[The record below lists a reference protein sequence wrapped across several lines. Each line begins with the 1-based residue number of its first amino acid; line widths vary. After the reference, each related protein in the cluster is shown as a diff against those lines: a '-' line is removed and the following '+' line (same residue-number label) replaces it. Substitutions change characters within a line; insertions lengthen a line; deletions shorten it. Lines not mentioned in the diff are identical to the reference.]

1 MFVKLTLDIRAPCD
15 MKKIVLFIAVTILTT
30 EAFSQ
35 ELREGSSY
43 SIGAQYTHE
52 FVLDGSI
59 RVREWELEGDKMK
72 LRELGM
78 KSYPALQ
85 VKVERRLKN
94 KGNISLVYDHFFM
107 NGKSTFDRNII
118 YNGTII
124 NGRNGIDV
132 SPTLYFRIS
141 AIYSAPLVKR
151 QNFSVL
157 FTAGLVFD
165 YIIFYLDGQVDPSS
179 KKDEVLE
186 GFGRQAFPYPV
197 IGLKG
202 TVCLSAKGSMQW
214 EASGTYVPKF
224 ESFYTEG
231 GHVYLQYSNFQAG
244 INYSRAIS
252 NFDVSIGVKL
262 RYMHLFQESMEDTN
276 VITTLTMGPYIG
288 VVYHF

>member
-1 MFVKLTLDIRAPCD
+1 LL
-15 MKKIVLFIAVTILTT
+15 IAVTIVTT

-35 ELREGSSY
+35 ELRDGSPY

-52 FVLDGSI
+52 FVLDGFI

-85 VKVERRLKN
+85 LKVERSLKKN
-94 KGNISLVYDHFFM
+94 RSISLVYDHFFM
-107 NGKSTFDRNII
+107 RGRSTFDRNII

-141 AIYSAPLVKR
+141 AIYSAPLVKQ
-151 QNFSVL
+151 QNFSLL

-165 YIIFYLDGQVDPSS
+165 YIIFYLDGEVDASS
-179 KKDEVLE
+179 TKDEVLE

-202 TVCLSAKGSMQW
+202 TTGLGSKGSIQW
-214 EASGTYVPKF
+214 ETSGTYVPKF

-231 GHVYLQYSNFQAG
+231 GNVYLQYSNFQADIG
-244 INYSRAIS
+244 YSRAIS
-252 NFDVSIGVKL
+252 NFDVSVGTKL

-276 VITTLTMGPYIG
+276 IITTLTMGPYIEA
-288 VVYHF
+288 VYHF

>member
-1 MFVKLTLDIRAPCD
+1 
-15 MKKIVLFIAVTILTT
+15 MKKIVLFIAVTIVTKG
-30 EAFSQ
+30 AFSQ
-35 ELREGSSY
+35 EPMDGGSF

-52 FVLDGSI
+52 FVLDGFV
-59 RVREWELEGDKMK
+59 RVREWELPGDKMK

-85 VKVERRLKN
+85 LRVERRLKN

-141 AIYSAPLVKR
+141 AIYSAPLVKG
-151 QNFSVL
+151 QNFSL
-157 FTAGLVFD
+157 RYTAGLVFD
-165 YIIFYLDGQVDPSS
+165 YINFYLDGEVDSSS
-179 KKDEVLE
+179 KKDEVFE

-197 IGLKG
+197 IGLKA

-231 GHVYLQYSNFQAG
+231 GNVYLQYSNFEAG
-244 INYSRAIS
+244 VSYLRDIS
-252 NFDVSIGVKL
+252 NFDISVGAKL
-262 RYMHLFQESMEDTN
+262 RYMHLFQESREDTN
-276 VITTLTMGPYIG
+276 IITTLTMGPFIG
-288 VVYHF
+288 AVYHF

>member
-1 MFVKLTLDIRAPCD
+1 MLLPLLRYEKNIFF
-15 MKKIVLFIAVTILTT
+15 IVATIATKGV
-30 EAFSQ
+30 FSQ
-35 ELREGSSY
+35 EFSDRSPF

-52 FVLDGSI
+52 FVLDGFV
-59 RVREWELEGDKMK
+59 RVREWELPGDKMK
-72 LRELGM
+72 LKDLGM

-85 VKVERRLKN
+85 LKMERNLKK
-94 KGNISLVYDHFFM
+94 KGSISLVYDHFFM
-107 NGKSTFDRNII
+107 RGKSTFDRNII

-141 AIYSAPLVKR
+141 AIYSAPLVER
-151 QNFSVL
+151 QNFSL
-157 FTAGLVFD
+157 LLTAGLVFD
-165 YIIFYLDGQVDPSS
+165 YIIFYLDGEVDPSS

-202 TVCLSAKGSMQW
+202 TVGLSAKGSMQW

-231 GHVYLQYSNFQAG
+231 GNVYLQYSNFQAG
-244 INYSRAIS
+244 VNYSRAIS
-252 NFDVSIGVKL
+252 NFDVSVGTKL

-276 VITTLTMGPYIG
+276 IITTLTMGPYIG
-288 VVYHF
+288 AVYHF